1 MTDVGQQSG
10 FRRRFRLTPVQLA
23 VQAEVEDDFHCM
35 SVIVRHDGEKATQV
49 EPDLRRAPWTT
60 CPGAVEKLRQTF
72 TGVALT
78 SFVERGEKQANCT
91 HLHDLATLAAA
102 HAFDSEPTIYDILVS
117 DPVGGRRH
125 AEIRRNGKTVLE
137 WTEEQFHLV
146 EPKSAAGVRLDKL
159 KAWIVGLAPE
169 LQEPAR
175 LLQWGNMLANG
186 RTIPLE
192 NQSDATKMPPN
203 CYTFQPERKL
213 VAKRVGLI
221 RDFSQGA
228 IQPLGDYEPGV

>member
-1 MTDVGQQSG
+1 MSDVALQPG
-10 FRRRFRLTPVQLA
+10 FRRRFRLTPTPQA

-72 TGVALT
+72 TDVALA
-78 SFVERGEKQANCT
+78 SFGQRGEKQTNCT

-102 HAFDSEPTIYDILVS
+102 HAFDTEATVYDILVS
-117 DPVGGRRH
+117 DPVDGKRH
-125 AEIRRNGKTVLE
+125 AEIRRNGETVLE
-137 WTEEQFHLV
+137 WTEAQYHLL
-146 EPKSAAGVRLDKL
+146 EPKAAAGVRLDKL
-159 KAWIVGLAPE
+159 KAWIVNLAPE

-192 NQSDATKMPPN
+192 KQSDATVMPPN
-203 CYTFQPERKL
+203 CYTFQPERKGI
-213 VAKRVGLI
+213 AKRVGVT

-228 IQPLGDYEPGV
+228 NQPLGDYEPKV